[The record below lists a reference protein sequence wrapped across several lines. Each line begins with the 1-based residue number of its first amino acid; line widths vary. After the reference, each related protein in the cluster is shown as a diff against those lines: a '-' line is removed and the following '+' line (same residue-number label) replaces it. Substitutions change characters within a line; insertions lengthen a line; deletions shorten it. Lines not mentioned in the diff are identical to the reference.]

1 MPRLSGPRRLPI
13 VCWLRETNVLTI
25 VKHAMLRAAA
35 WRAVLLNCKLELVCM
50 SGPAALLHDWSGW
63 SVRSAAYSVLTV
75 SRRRG
80 VLSGPFRGALP
91 QSFCGAAATA
101 SSTPQRRECGSACRD
116 SSAFSPFSVRRH
128 GTSAALTRHRS

>member
-25 VKHAMLRAAA
+25 VKHAMLCAAA

-50 SGPAALLHDWSGW
+50 SGPAALLHDWSGR

-75 SRRRG
+75 VAVAAYCRG
-80 VLSGPFRGALP
+80 GSEVLL
-91 QSFCGAAATA
+91 
-101 SSTPQRRECGSACRD
+101 
-116 SSAFSPFSVRRH
+116 
-128 GTSAALTRHRS
+128 